1 MLKAIIFDFD
11 GVIVDS
17 EPLHFRAF
25 ARVAEPL
32 GVTFDYQHYLK
43 HLIGYDDRDAGR
55 IMLAQAAGA
64 GANARPEDYRGD
76 ERRIAAFREEKG
88 RVFEQ
93 IVREGVPT
101 IPGVVRLIE
110 EAGAQMP
117 IAVCSGATRADID
130 LILSGIKLNA
140 TFKTIVSADDVARSK
155 PDPACYALAVER
167 LARMHPALR
176 LAPGDCLAIEDTAAG
191 IASARGA
198 GLQTLGLLT
207 TSPRSELH
215 RAQRVVENLEGVSV
229 GQLRAWYC

>member
-1 MLKAIIFDFD
+1 MKLVVTGASGFLGREVCLAALRRGHDVLAL
-11 GVIVDS
+11 GGA
-17 EPLHFRAF
+17 RA
-25 ARVAEPL
+25 
-32 GVTFDYQHYLK
+32 
-43 HLIGYDDRDAGR
+43 
-55 IMLAQAAGA
+55 
-64 GANARPEDYRGD
+64 
-76 ERRIAAFREEKG
+76 
-88 RVFEQ
+88 
-93 IVREGVPT
+93 PT